1 MAARSVSVDIGEIR
15 PSAFYILLE
24 FEFYT
29 VEKKTKSGIVLMNAP
44 GSEKTDNEKM
54 RAKIVDWGSQV
65 KPEEW
70 GFKKGDCAIYLDGM
84 VKTYKQYSEEKGD
97 YSVGLVLPRDV
108 VGFYDESTVKKEEV
122 EDELES
128 KRIVKTPLILV

>member
-1 MAARSVSVDIGEIR
+1 MATKTVSVDIGKIR

-29 VEKKTKSGIVLMNAP
+29 LEKKTKSGIILMDNPNA
-44 GSEKTDNEKM
+44 ENADRQKM
-54 RAKIVDWGSQV
+54 RARIIEWGSQV

-70 GFKKGDCAIYLDGM
+70 GFVKGDCAIYLDGM
-84 VKTYKQYSEEKGD
+84 VKTYKQFSEEKGD

-108 VGFYDESTVKKEEV
+108 VGFYDSSTVKNEETE
-122 EDELES
+122 EDEN
-128 KRIVKTPLILV
+128 RIVKTPLVLV

>member
-1 MAARSVSVDIGEIR
+1 
-15 PSAFYILLE
+15 
-24 FEFYT
+24 
-29 VEKKTKSGIVLMNAP
+29 MNAP

-84 VKTYKQYSEEKGD
+84 VKTYKQYTEEKGD

-108 VGFYDESTVKKEEV
+108 VGFYDESTVKDGVEEDT
-122 EDELES
+122 EEEK
-128 KRIVKTPLILV
+128 KRIVKTPLVLV